1 MNREAPD
8 WRTLKAAHIFP
19 LSLPSIFTQL
29 GFGNIIQDGRELQA
43 KYSPLP
49 QIPYF
54 MPPAVTP
61 MTPAVLV
68 TRSSGGTM
76 SKLLSSICVVQ
87 AKFCSISISP
97 HVQTLM
103 REIREGRRAA
113 QLMETE
119 LFGRPYGYDNE
130 LGAGSIPSQINELI
144 QRNFSRV
151 EEVDGREEQSRRS
164 S

>member
-1 MNREAPD
+1 MNP
-8 WRTLKAAHIFP
+8 TNKSPH
-19 LSLPSIFTQL
+19 S
-29 GFGNIIQDGRELQA
+29 ELQA